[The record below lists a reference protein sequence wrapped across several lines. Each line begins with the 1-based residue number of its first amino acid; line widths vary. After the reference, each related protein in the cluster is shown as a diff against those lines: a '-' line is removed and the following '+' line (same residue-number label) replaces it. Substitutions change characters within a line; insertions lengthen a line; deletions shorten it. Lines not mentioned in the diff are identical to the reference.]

1 LSTAQG
7 QIDDFAREGLRTM
20 ALGMRNIPQK
30 EFDDWYKEWQKA
42 SMKIV
47 NRKEELDKVATLIE
61 KELILVGVTAIED
74 KLQDHV
80 PETIAN
86 LLKAQIHVW
95 VLTGDKQETAI
106 NIGRSCKMITEDM
119 GDLIEINANNVEDA
133 DKIIMGDLDIFR
145 RDGRVGQDNNRAVII
160 DGKTLGL
167 IFDSTTGVKENFIEL
182 GTSCKSVICCRVSPS
197 QKAEVVTA
205 VKKFTHGAITL
216 AIGDGANDVAMI
228 QSARVG
234 VGISG
239 NEGLQAVNNSDF
251 AIAQFS
257 FLQRLLF
264 VHGAWNYTR
273 ISNVLLYSFYK
284 NITLYLVNLW
294 FSIYCMWSGQPIYN
308 TTTITLFNIAFTF
321 LPPFA
326 MGLLDRTST
335 SEQRMKRPALYCYSQ
350 NGMGYNQDVF
360 WRWIVQSVLHSVL
373 LFWITLLS
381 MYTGVNNHHGYS
393 EGYLEIGNTVYT
405 AVVITTCIKAG
416 LEKES
421 WTLVCVLQIFGSIVL
436 WAIFLWGFSYFW
448 LAPWLPMADANMLN
462 MAYILTENSGF
473 WFSTFVASSVS
484 IATDIVFKVLG
495 TTLGKGSKCS

>member
-1 LSTAQG
+1 
-7 QIDDFAREGLRTM
+7 
-20 ALGMRNIPQK
+20 
-30 EFDDWYKEWQKA
+30 
-42 SMKIV
+42 
-47 NRKEELDKVATLIE
+47 
-61 KELILVGVTAIED
+61 
-74 KLQDHV
+74 
-80 PETIAN
+80 
-86 LLKAQIHVW
+86 
-95 VLTGDKQETAI
+95 
-106 NIGRSCKMITEDM
+106 
-119 GDLIEINANNVEDA
+119 
-133 DKIIMGDLDIFR
+133 
-145 RDGRVGQDNNRAVII
+145 
-160 DGKTLGL
+160 
-167 IFDSTTGVKENFIEL
+167 
-182 GTSCKSVICCRVSPS
+182 
-197 QKAEVVTA
+197 
-205 VKKFTHGAITL
+205 
-216 AIGDGANDVAMI
+216 MI

-294 FSIYCMWSGQPIYN
+294 FSIYCMWSGLPIYN

-335 SEQRMKRPALYCYSQ
+335 SEQRMNSPGLYCYSQ
-350 NGMGYNQDVF
+350 NGMGYNKDVF

-381 MYTGVNNHHGYS
+381 MYTGVNNHYGYS

-421 WTLVCVLQIFGSIVL
+421 WTIVCMLQIFGSIVL
-436 WAIFLWGFSYFW
+436 WALFLWAFSYFW

-462 MAYILTENSGF
+462 MALILTENSGF
-473 WFSTFVASSVS
+473 WFSVFVASSVS
-484 IATDIVFKVLG
+484 VASDIVFKVLG
-495 TTLGKGSKCS
+495 TPLRRCS